1 LLFNVFADTPISPKP
16 YLSSQIPVYY
26 MNMLPSE
33 AELLQCAR
41 QANEQALGEIY
52 DAYSSRLYG
61 YAYRLSGDDAF
72 AKDVVSETFYRFLVA
87 LRDGGGPR
95 EHLLAYLYRVAY
107 HLVVDNARRQPYAN
121 LFLDESFIA
130 TDANPSE
137 RGDERETQAREALWE
152 LTSEQRQVIVLKYFE
167 GFSNED
173 VAIAMGKPIG
183 SIKSLQS
190 RALAALR
197 RVMSQVSEGVPND

>member
-1 LLFNVFADTPISPKP
+1 
-16 YLSSQIPVYY
+16 
-26 MNMLPSE
+26 MNMSTSE

-41 QANEQALGEIY
+41 QSNEQALGEIY
-52 DAYSSRLYG
+52 DTYSPRLYG
-61 YAYRLSGDDAF
+61 YAYRLSGDDSF
-72 AKDVVSETFYRFLVA
+72 AKDVVTETFYRFLVT
-87 LRDGGGPR
+87 LRNDGGPR
-95 EHLLAYLYRVAY
+95 EHLVAYLYRVAY
-107 HLVVDNARRQPYAN
+107 HLIVDNARRQPHAN

-130 TDANPSE
+130 TDADPSE
-137 RGDERETQAREALWE
+137 RGDERETQAREALRE

-167 GFSNED
+167 GFSNEE
-173 VAIAMGKPIG
+173 VAVAMSKPVG